1 MQTISGRLESLPR
14 WELCVADINQNMPM
28 AVGRLYVQ
36 KFFDKEAKH
45 EVWHMHLLS
54 PGPCSFKHFV
64 AYVQKK
70 HILIHMKL
78 YCIDRR

>member
-36 KFFDKEAKH
+36 KFFEKEAKH
-45 EVWHMHLLS
+45 EVWLTPTSNILLH
-54 PGPCSFKHFV
+54 K
-64 AYVQKK
+64 YKK
-70 HILIHMKL
+70 GTFS
-78 YCIDRR
+78 CI